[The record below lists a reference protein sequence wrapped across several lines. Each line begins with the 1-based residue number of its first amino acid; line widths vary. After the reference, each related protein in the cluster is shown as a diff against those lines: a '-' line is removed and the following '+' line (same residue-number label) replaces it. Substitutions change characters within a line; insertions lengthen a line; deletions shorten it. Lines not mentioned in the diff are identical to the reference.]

1 MNIHNQLAGITGDA
15 RIVYRDK
22 VGNYESNLLI
32 RTFFYS
38 NLKESNF
45 FLF

>member
-22 VGNYESNLLI
+22 IWNYEPNLLI
-32 RTFFYS
+32 QTFFS
-38 NLKESNF
+38 Q
-45 FLF
+45 